1 MINSQEFQINKIQR
15 TLQGSKLRAGTTR
28 VTVNKDTLKTSGT
41 ITVTTTIRGV
51 TWKKHIFKK
60 TVGINKTTGLTRER
74 QKKKK
79 RSSTKLHVYTY
90 FLQSVFTS
98 ATEYKKLH
106 NEAQFLTLSNPPVKT
121 DTSQYCT
128 SITLHE
134 HPILVMNRDL
144 WHTSQ
149 KNLTPWLL

>member
-1 MINSQEFQINKIQR
+1 MKEAYIQENSRDQQNHRLNKGE
-15 TLQGSKLRAGTTR
+15 T
-28 VTVNKDTLKTSGT
+28 
-41 ITVTTTIRGV
+41 
-51 TWKKHIFKK
+51 
-60 TVGINKTTGLTRER
+60 
-74 QKKKK
+74 KKKK

-144 WHTSQ
+144 
-149 KNLTPWLL
+149 